1 MKTCL
6 FFILSFRGVKK
17 QQPIKKI
24 KKIKNTE
31 LVEKTEEND
40 LKTIVLEPARSKA
53 RVPGFN
59 WVTRSP
65 GSIFFKKNQNHVVLV
80 KKQKST
86 GCNQIFD
93 RVLPGHTGFFLLLF
107 FFQPN
112 PVSASGRPAGPGW
125 ILKLC

>member
-53 RVPGFN
+53 
-59 WVTRSP
+59 
-65 GSIFFKKNQNHVVLV
+65 HVVLV
-80 KKQKST
+80 KKTKVNGLQ
-86 GCNQIFD
+86 
-93 RVLPGHTGFFLLLF
+93 PGF
-107 FFQPN
+107 
-112 PVSASGRPAGPGW
+112 
-125 ILKLC
+125 